1 MREVAALSGTS
12 LKTVSRVFNSVS
24 TVDPKLVAKVEK
36 AAKKLNYTP
45 NMTAGSLR
53 RTDGKTNTIAVLFE
67 DISNP
72 FSAAL
77 HRAYEDIARERGY
90 VVFAASLDE
99 DPTHEHELVKLFTA
113 RRVDGLVI
121 APSTSDHSYL
131 KPEQNAG
138 VRFGFIDRPPVN
150 FSADTVL
157 SNNREG
163 SKTAVDHLIAYG
175 HKRIAFIGDD
185 SKIYTAKERFKGYE
199 MAMKKA
205 GLTINK
211 QHLFA
216 GNQSE
221 DALLRSLKEALQSTN
236 APTAIFTGQNVLTL
250 LAIRALKELKLSNK
264 VALIGY
270 DDIPAGDLLSPAI
283 SLVRQDVAEMGR
295 RSAELLFRRIDG
307 YTGPVVEEI
316 VPTTF
321 TPRGSGEIR
330 PA

>member
-90 VVFAASLDE
+90 VVLAASVDE
-99 DPTHEHELVKLFTA
+99 DSARENELVKLFIA
-113 RRVDGLVI
+113 RRVDGIVI
-121 APSTSDHSYL
+121 APAANDHSYL
-131 KPEQNAG
+131 KQEQRAG
-138 VRFGFIDRPPVN
+138 VHIGFVDRPAVN
-150 FSADTVL
+150 LSADTVL

-199 MAMKKA
+199 IAMKKA

>member
-53 RTDGKTNTIAVLFE
+53 RTDGKTNTIAILFE

-72 FSAAL
+72 FSASL

-90 VVFAASLDE
+90 VVFAGSLDE
-99 DPTHEHELVKLFTA
+99 DPAHEHELVKLFIS

-121 APSTSDHSYL
+121 APSASDHSYL
-131 KPEQNAG
+131 KPEQKAG
-138 VRFGFIDRPPVN
+138 VHFGFVDRPPVN
-150 FSADTVL
+150 FAADTVL
-157 SNNREG
+157 STNREG
-163 SKTAVDHLIAYG
+163 SKEAVAHLIAYG

-199 MAMKKA
+199 SAMKKA

-211 QHLFA
+211 KHLFA
-216 GNQSE
+216 GDQSE
-221 DALLRSLKEALQSTN
+221 DALLRSLKEAFQSPN
-236 APTAIFTGQNVLTL
+236 PPTAIFTGQNVLTL

-330 PA
+330 PS